1 MCVYESWKL
10 INLMKCYT
18 TRIIPGKTVHHAQ
31 QVIYINYRIKKACKQ
46 KVMKGRL
53 QSLKEWQH
61 IGPNG
66 FNN

>member
-1 MCVYESWKL
+1 
-10 INLMKCYT
+10 MKCYT